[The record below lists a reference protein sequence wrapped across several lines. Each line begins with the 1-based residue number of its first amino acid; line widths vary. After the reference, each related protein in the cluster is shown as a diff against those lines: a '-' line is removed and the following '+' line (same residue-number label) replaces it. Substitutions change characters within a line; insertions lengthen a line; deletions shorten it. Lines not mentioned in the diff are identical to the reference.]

1 MVGSLSDH
9 CLLTSIRLV
18 ISNEKVETS
27 DEVSI
32 DLFENSE
39 LCFTLLMGEN
49 MMWVNFT
56 EKQSKVWNYC
66 ALFLPI
72 SVYLCYRWKG
82 QTWRGI

>member
-49 MMWVNFT
+49 MM
-56 EKQSKVWNYC
+56 
-66 ALFLPI
+66 
-72 SVYLCYRWKG
+72 
-82 QTWRGI
+82 